1 MWEQADIEEDRRK
14 QAEFDKKMNDG
25 FQRMKKTLR
34 FRTQEEM
41 KVIFDDLDSD
51 GSVNP
56 SAWNFGSPSMRVAT
70 EPWHVQGAMD
80 ARELAKLFT
89 SLDVHLMEHEIL
101 LVIEEIDDSGD
112 QTIDFDELL
121 DWMQEKVWAGPLLS
135 AFSGT

>member
-1 MWEQADIEEDRRK
+1 MCKQADIEEDRRK

-56 SAWNFGSPSMRVAT
+56 SAW
-70 EPWHVQGAMD
+70 
-80 ARELAKLFT
+80 
-89 SLDVHLMEHEIL
+89 I
-101 LVIEEIDDSGD
+101 
-112 QTIDFDELL
+112 
-121 DWMQEKVWAGPLLS
+121 S
-135 AFSGT
+135 AHPACVY